1 MNTYAACPISNKRI
15 DERVA
20 RLNGLFTFLLIT
32 LFIFTQLW
40 YIPAFLAFD
49 FLMRSTD
56 LSKYSPMGFVSRSIV
71 KLMST
76 KKKLVNAGPKTFA
89 ARIGLIVS
97 SAIFIFSLISLNIT
111 ALALATIL
119 ALFSFLET
127 AFGYCVACKVYPHLT
142 RIFRRANINL

>member
-1 MNTYAACPISNKRI
+1 MNIYATCPISNKKI

-20 RLNGLFTFLLIT
+20 RLNGLFTFILIT
-32 LFIFTQLW
+32 LFIFTHLW

-49 FLMRSTD
+49 FFMRSTD

-97 SAIFIFSLISLNIT
+97 SAIFVFSLISLNIS
-111 ALALATIL
+111 ALTLATIL

-127 AFGYCVACKVYPHLT
+127 AFGYCVACKVHPHLT
-142 RIFRRANINL
+142 RMLQRANINI

>member
-1 MNTYAACPISNKRI
+1 MNTYAACPISNKKI

-32 LFIFTQLW
+32 SFIFTHLW
-40 YIPAFLAFD
+40 YIPAFLALD

-56 LSKYSPMGFVSRSIV
+56 FSKYSLMGFVSRSIV
-71 KLMST
+71 KLSST

-97 SAIFIFSLISLNIT
+97 SAIFILSLLSLNIS
-111 ALALATIL
+111 ALTLAGIL

-127 AFGYCVACKVYPHLT
+127 AFGYCVACKVHPHLT
-142 RIFRRANINL
+142 RIIQRTNINI

>member
-1 MNTYAACPISNKRI
+1 MNTYAACPISNKKI

-20 RLNGLFTFLLIT
+20 RLNGLFTFVLIT
-32 LFIFTQLW
+32 GFIFTHLW

-49 FLMRSTD
+49 FIIRSSE
-56 LSKYSPMGFVSRSIV
+56 LSKHSPLGIISRSIV
-71 KLMST
+71 KLLSS

-97 SAIFIFSLISLNIT
+97 SAIFIFSIIEFNIT
-111 ALALATIL
+111 ALFLASIL

-127 AFGYCVACKVYPHLT
+127 AFGYCVACKIHPHLT
-142 RIFRRANINL
+142 RIFQR

>member
-1 MNTYAACPISNKRI
+1 MNTYAACPISNKKI

-32 LFIFTQLW
+32 LFIFTHLW

-56 LSKYSPMGFVSRSIV
+56 LSKYSIMGFVSRNIV
-71 KLMST
+71 KLIST

-89 ARIGLIVS
+89 ARIGLFVS
-97 SAIFIFSLISLNIT
+97 SAIFILSIFGFSYSVLV
-111 ALALATIL
+111 LATIL
-119 ALFSFLET
+119 ALFSILET
-127 AFGYCVACKVYPHLT
+127 AFGYCVACKVYPHLN
-142 RIFRRANINL
+142 RLLGK

>member
-1 MNTYAACPISNKRI
+1 MNTYAACPISNKKI

-32 LFIFTQLW
+32 LFIFTHLW
-40 YIPAFLAFD
+40 FIPAFLAFD

-56 LSKYSPMGFVSRSIV
+56 LSKYSLMGFVSRSIV
-71 KLMST
+71 KLLSSE
-76 KKKLVNAGPKTFA
+76 KKLVNAGPKTFA

-97 SAIFIFSLISLNIT
+97 SAIFILSLISLNIT
-111 ALALATIL
+111 ALALASIL

-127 AFGYCVACKVYPHLT
+127 AFGYCVACKMHPHLS
-142 RIFRRANINL
+142 RLLSK

>member
-1 MNTYAACPISNKRI
+1 MNTYAACPISNKKI

-32 LFIFTQLW
+32 LFIFTHLW
-40 YIPAFLAFD
+40 FIPAFLAFD

-56 LSKYSPMGFVSRSIV
+56 LSKYSLMGFVSRSIV
-71 KLMST
+71 KLLST
-76 KKKLVNAGPKTFA
+76 KKRLVNAGPKTFA

-97 SAIFIFSLISLNIT
+97 SAIFIFPLIGMYYT
-111 ALALATIL
+111 AIVLACIL

-127 AFGYCVACKVYPHLT
+127 AFGYCVACKVYPHLN
-142 RIFRRANINL
+142 RLLSKKQ